1 MNLTSIISVSVAV
14 LGLVFTT
21 IWNIINAKK
30 TTDRDY
36 QSIIQLI
43 KKESLEQGETKMLF
57 QQMSSSLQQIVE
69 DNKRINERMYNL
81 TERVTLIEHDQ
92 HALAN
97 LINQIS
103 LLDTRINKAH
113 QRLDLIE
120 HDLINNFDIKREA
133 Q

>member
-1 MNLTSIISVSVAV
+1 MNLISIISVSVAV
-14 LGLVFTT
+14 LGLIFTT

-30 TTDRDY
+30 ATDRDY

-81 TERVTLIEHDQ
+81 TERITLVEHDQ

-120 HDLINNFDIKREA
+120 HDLIKNFDIKKEA
-133 Q
+133 

>member
-1 MNLTSIISVSVAV
+1 MNLISVISVSVAV

-21 IWNIINAKK
+21 IWNIVNAKK
-30 TTDRDY
+30 ATDRDY

>member
-1 MNLTSIISVSVAV
+1 
-14 LGLVFTT
+14 
-21 IWNIINAKK
+21 
-30 TTDRDY
+30 
-36 QSIIQLI
+36 
-43 KKESLEQGETKMLF
+43 
-57 QQMSSSLQQIVE
+57 
-69 DNKRINERMYNL
+69 MYNL
-81 TERVTLIEHDQ
+81 TERITLVEHDQ

>member
-1 MNLTSIISVSVAV
+1 MNLISIISVSVAV

-21 IWNIINAKK
+21 IWNIVNAKK
-30 TTDRDY
+30 ATDRDY

-43 KKESLEQGETKMLF
+43 KKESIEQGETKMLF